1 MIGRAGV
8 TKRFLTGLLGAMLAS
23 TSALAA
29 PLTPPPAPPQKP
41 VVETL
46 YGTTVSDRYRYME
59 DEKDQSVIDW
69 MKAEGRYTRGVFD
82 SIPGHAALLKRVSA
96 FTASFDA
103 VQSLQRYGGRTFYE
117 ERAPGSDNFDLL
129 VREADGT
136 SRKLVDVAAIR
147 AAHGGSP
154 FAINY
159 FQASNDGSKVAVGI
173 SQGGSEDASL
183 FVYDVATGKQIA
195 GPLPLARFG
204 NVQWTEDDSTLF
216 VSLLAEPKPGAP
228 GTDKFKNSRI
238 AMWDM
243 KGPPVPVLGNG
254 ISKGIAF
261 TPEEMPFLNISP
273 GTSVAAALNVN
284 GVQNEVEIYT
294 TPIANVTSADAPW
307 TPLVK
312 REDGVTSGTAA
323 GDHLYLLSHKD
334 APTFKV
340 LALKVGQPLSAA
352 KVIVPAEPGRL
363 IESIATAQDGLYV
376 QARRGVYSELF
387 RVPLDGGP
395 EEQIALPIKGSIGEL
410 FSDPRSPGAI
420 LLTESWANPPTV
432 LAYDPAT
439 KGFTNLKLGSAP
451 ASFDPSRYEVSDLSA
466 KAKDGVAVPLSYV
479 HAKGGTH
486 PHPLLLEAYGS
497 YGISNFPVFSARRIY
512 AAVEGIDY
520 AMCHVRG
527 GGELGDAWRLAG
539 KDANKPNTWR
549 DLIAC
554 GEALIAEGYTTPK
567 LLFIVGGSAGG
578 ITMGRAM
585 EERPDLFAGVIDMV
599 PAANTIRSE
608 FSPNGP
614 PNIPEFGT
622 ITTEQGF
629 RNLLAM
635 DSYQNVK
642 DGTHYPAIMITT
654 GLNDPRVSSWEPGK
668 FAARLRTTG
677 TRAPVLLRVEE
688 AAGHGIGSTRSQGDG
703 LIADS
708 ISFIKW
714 RSGAPGWQPAA
725 LPGAAVR

>member
-1 MIGRAGV
+1 M
-8 TKRFLTGLLGAMLAS
+8 
-23 TSALAA
+23 
-29 PLTPPPAPPQKP
+29 
-41 VVETL
+41 L
-46 YGTTVSDRYRYME
+46 YGTKVTDPYRYME

-82 SIPGHAALLKRVSA
+82 SIPGHAALLKRISG

-103 VQSLQRYGGRTFYE
+103 VESLQRYNGRTFYE

-129 VREADGT
+129 VREADGA
-136 SRKLVDVAAIR
+136 SRKIVDVAAIR

-159 FQASNDGSKVAVGI
+159 FQASNDGGKVAVGI

-183 FVYDVATGKQIA
+183 FIYDVASAKPIA
-195 GPLPLARFG
+195 GPLPLAQFG
-204 NVQWTEDDSTLF
+204 SVQWTDDDSKLF
-216 VSLLAEPKPGAP
+216 VNLLAEPRPGAP

-243 KGPPVPVLGNG
+243 KDAPVPVIGNG
-254 ISKGIAF
+254 ISKSIAF
-261 TPEEMPFLNISP
+261 TPEEMPFLLISP
-273 GTSVAAALNVN
+273 GTPVAMALNIN
-284 GVQNEVEIYT
+284 GVQNEIEVYT
-294 TPIANVTSADAPW
+294 APIGKIATADAKW

-312 REDGVTSGTAA
+312 REDGVTNGAAA
-323 GDHLYLLSHKD
+323 GDRLYLLSHKD

-340 LALKVGQPLSAA
+340 LTLKAGQPLSAA
-352 KVIVPAEPGRL
+352 TVIVPPEPGRL
-363 IESIATAQDGLYV
+363 IESISTASDGLYV
-376 QARRGVYSELF
+376 RARRGVYSELF

-395 EEQIALPIKGSIGEL
+395 EEKIALPIKGSLGEL
-410 FSDPRSPGAI
+410 FSDPRAPGAI
-420 LLTESWANPPTV
+420 VLTESWANPPTV
-432 LAYDPAT
+432 LAYDPGT
-439 KGFTNLKLGSAP
+439 KGFSDLKLGSAP
-451 ASFDPSRYEVSDLSA
+451 AGFDPTRYAVDDLAA

-479 HAKGGTH
+479 HPKGSPH
-486 PHPLLLEAYGS
+486 PRPLLLEAYGS
-497 YGISNFPVFSARRIY
+497 YGISNFPVFSPRRIL
-512 AAVEGIDY
+512 AAIEGIDY

-539 KDANKPNTWR
+539 KDASKPNTWR

-554 GEALIAEGYTTPK
+554 GEALIARGYTTPK

-585 EERPDLFAGVIDMV
+585 EERPDLFAGVLDMV
-599 PAANTIRSE
+599 PAANTVRSE

-622 ITTEQGF
+622 VATEQGF

-635 DSYQNVK
+635 DSYQNVR
-642 DGTHYPAIMITT
+642 DGTHYPAILITT

-668 FAARLRTTG
+668 LTARLRTTG
-677 TRAPVLLRVEE
+677 TKAPVLLRVEE
-688 AAGHGIGSTRSQGDG
+688 QAGHGMGSTKTQGDG
-703 LIADS
+703 QIADS

-714 RSGAPGWQPAA
+714 RSGEAGWQPAA
-725 LPGAAVR
+725 LPAAAVEK